1 VNIEVR
7 TAAVGTPD
15 EAMIILQQELVE
27 ISGAY
32 PDQFEITVVLEQD
45 ENGDSVYVFSINIWA
60 TEELPA
66 DVIMESVVTAVNPS
80 FEVLPDDDAAAV
92 QSNDD
97 DSMVIV
103 IIVLV
108 VAAVA
113 AVIGTAGFYFRSKR
127 VILQNKDGQEYTV
140 PI

>member
-45 ENGDSVYVFSINIWA
+45 ENGDSVYVFNINIWA

-66 DVIMESVVTAVNPS
+66 EVIAESVVTAVNPG
-80 FEVLPDDDAAAV
+80 FEVLPDDDADVV

-97 DSMVIV
+97 DSLG
-103 IIVLV
+103 IIIIV

-113 AVIGTAGFYFRSKR
+113 VIIGTAGFYFRSKR
-127 VILQNKDGQEYTV
+127 VILQNKDGQEYTL